1 MLHIKLVIMS
11 FIWATSYPLGRW
23 LAEYDA
29 PEAIVVSRVF
39 IAFLFLCL
47 MANIRNESS
56 MTLNLPL
63 VFQFF
68 ILGFFG
74 FCIHNYLMFEALE
87 HTQAGKGA
95 IINGAIPAIVMLLD
109 FLIFRRRIGALS
121 FLGVGLSFFGVL
133 VVVSEGRFGNL
144 LHFDVGRGEVLFL
157 VAIVGWSLYSIVA
170 RPLLELYR
178 PIWVTAYPCLCG
190 AILMLPFLF
199 TNLEAAIAILSNPF
213 VVLVLLVQ
221 GILTMG
227 LGFLWYYEGIKY
239 LGPVNTSI
247 YLNLVPV
254 FGVTLAFLTIDEIP
268 SLSVFMGGG
277 AVVVGVWLTTRNR
290 LPNRS
295 TEI

>member
-1 MLHIKLVIMS
+1 MVHPAMLHIKLIIMS
-11 FIWATSYPLGRW
+11 LIWATSYPLGRW
-23 LAEYDA
+23 LAAYGA

-47 MANIRNESS
+47 MAKVRNESPMS
-56 MTLNLPL
+56 LSIPL
-63 VFQFF
+63 VLQFF
-68 ILGFFG
+68 VLGFFG
-74 FCIHNYLMFEALE
+74 FCVHNYLMFEALE

-109 FLIFRRRIGALS
+109 FLVFRRRIGMLS

-133 VVVSEGRFGNL
+133 VVVSDGRFVNL
-144 LHFDVGRGEVLFL
+144 LYFGLGRGEILFL
-157 VAIVGWSLYSIVA
+157 VAILGWSLYSIIA

-199 TNLEAAIAILSNPF
+199 ANLEAAIAILSEPF
-213 VVLVLLVQ
+213 VVFILLVQ

-239 LGPVNTSI
+239 LGPVNTSV

-254 FGVTLAFLTIDEIP
+254 FGVTLAFFAVDEIP
-268 SLSVFMGGG
+268 SFSVFVGGG
-277 AVVVGVWLTTRNR
+277 AVVAGVWLTTRKV
-290 LPNRS
+290 
-295 TEI
+295 TV